1 MKAVGLG
8 FLTAALA
15 LGIASCG
22 VPSPTQTARPEL
34 RVGSMG
40 PATGQLRHPANPV
53 TADPSPGAQPSA
65 APTVSPRTT
74 PTPVPVGGA
83 GGGGGEGPTPTPTAA
98 PTPFQPTQ
106 LEATITNGGA
116 TLRATGWIGGPT
128 TWSYG
133 FTVPI
138 SNPGGLGAV
147 AISAAARW
155 QWTSTPGMHMSIS
168 APVTLDCSGAALQ
181 PLGTASASVDS
192 GQGYMSTS
200 ASLSS
205 MGSAGCTDGGT
216 ASIQVTVTL
225 ANGL

>member
-8 FLTAALA
+8 VVAAALT

-22 VPSPTQTARPEL
+22 VASPTQTARPEL
-34 RVGSMG
+34 RVGSSTG
-40 PATGQLRHPANPV
+40 HATAFRHPANPV
-53 TADPSPGAQPSA
+53 TADPSPGAQPTA

-74 PTPVPVGGA
+74 PTPVPAAGS
-83 GGGGGEGPTPTPTAA
+83 GGGGGERPTPTPTAA

-106 LEATITNGGA
+106 LEATITNSGA
-116 TLRATGWIGGPT
+116 TIRATGWMSGPT
-128 TWSYG
+128 TWNYG
-133 FTVPI
+133 LTIPM
-138 SNPGGLGAV
+138 SNTGGLGGV
-147 AISAAARW
+147 TISAAARW

-168 APVTLDCSGAALQ
+168 APVTLDCSGAAPQ

-205 MGSAGCTDGGT
+205 MGSAGCTSGGT

>member
-8 FLTAALA
+8 VLAAALT

-22 VPSPTQTARPEL
+22 APRPTQAVRPAF
-34 RVGSMG
+34 RVGPMG
-40 PATGQLRHPANPV
+40 QGTELRHPANAA
-53 TADPSPGAQPSA
+53 TANLSPGAKPTA

-74 PTPVPVGGA
+74 PTPVPVAGS
-83 GGGGGEGPTPTPTAA
+83 GGGGGERPTPTPTAA
-98 PTPFQPTQ
+98 PTPFQATQ
-106 LEATITNGGA
+106 VEATITNGGA
-116 TLRATGWIGGPT
+116 TIQATGWMSGPT

-133 FTVPI
+133 LTMPM
-138 SNPGGLGAV
+138 SNTGGLGGVTIA
-147 AISAAARW
+147 AAARW
-155 QWTSTPGMHMSIS
+155 QWTSTSGMHMSIS
-168 APVTLDCSGAALQ
+168 APVTLDCSGAAPQ

-200 ASLSS
+200 VSLSS
-205 MGSAGCTDGGT
+205 MGSEGCTNGGT